1 MKGKFTPLNK
11 TFAIQLAKK
20 YNLVQGRFGA
30 EYDELYGIEEDEDP
44 DCFSSVIS
52 FGIDLISANNHPLI
66 DIMENKK
73 GECHINLYE
82 DPYLAKNWTS
92 EGKLDSYY
100 IEPWSGHRISSVER
114 FEKYLI
120 EGIENYKKIYKEC
133 ADLNK
138 KANCKNPYEKEK

>member
-20 YNLVQGRFGA
+20 YNLVQGCFGA
-30 EYDELYGIEEDEDP
+30 ESGNFD
-44 DCFSSVIS
+44 DCDLDTFTSIIS
-52 FGIDLISANNHPLI
+52 FGIDKMSADNHPLI

-73 GECHINLYE
+73 GKCVVCLYE
-82 DPYLAKNWTS
+82 APYIAENWNI
-92 EGKLDSYY
+92 EQKLDCYY
-100 IEPWSGHRISSVER
+100 IEPYSEHRCSSVER
-114 FEKYLI
+114 FEKYLK

-138 KANCKNPYEKEK
+138 KANCRNPYEKEK